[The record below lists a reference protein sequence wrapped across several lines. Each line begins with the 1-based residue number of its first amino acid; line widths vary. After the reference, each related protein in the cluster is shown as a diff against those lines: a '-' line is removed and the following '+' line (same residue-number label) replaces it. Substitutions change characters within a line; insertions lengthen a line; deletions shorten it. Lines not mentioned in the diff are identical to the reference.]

1 MNRSIYTRLAF
12 TNLKNNRKTYV
23 PYILTAILTVM
34 MYYIIDALSRNE
46 SVGWQ
51 DVKEILSYAVVVVMA
66 FSVIFLFY
74 TNSFLIKR
82 RKKEVGMYNILGMG
96 KAHIA
101 KMLFVETTLTA
112 LLSIGAGI
120 AGGILFSKL
129 MWLTLLKI
137 LHYDVNMDFKIS
149 GTSIVRTLIL
159 FGIIF
164 GLTLLYNLWQIKLA
178 NPVALLR
185 GGNEGEREPK
195 TKWILAAAGVLL
207 VGCGYYVALTTES
220 PLKAIQ
226 LFFVAVVCVILGTYA
241 LFAAG
246 SIALLKIL
254 KKKKSF
260 YYKSRNFTAVSGMI
274 YRMKQNAVGLA
285 NICILS
291 TMVLVMI
298 STTICMYMGMDD
310 ILKTRYPREFEVTA
324 FNPDSAQE
332 EKIKSIIE
340 EEVRQAGVSEKGR
353 VEYHYGGAAA
363 VKKGNSFRIA
373 EDEDVYSGDENIYE
387 LQMIPLA
394 DYNVLE
400 NRNVSLDEDEILL
413 YNTDIDAKKAGD
425 MIEIAGDSYRV
436 AEELDTFLL
445 EEKNSSRVVGGYYVI
460 MRDEDQI
467 QKYLNL
473 AYERLKG
480 DNPELDEM
488 KVQYRVCFDLRGAK
502 KDRMKAAEAI
512 KKRIKS
518 EVSESYSDGREIEA
532 EEFYYVYGGL
542 FFIGLYLGFMF
553 LMATV
558 LIIYYKQISEGYDDR
573 ERYQI
578 MQKVGMSKKEV
589 RQSIRSQVLM
599 VFFLPLMAAV
609 IHIAVA
615 FKVITKLLAVLNMV
629 NVSLFLV
636 CTVVTVAVFAIFY
649 AAVFGMTAKEYYR
662 IVG

>member
-51 DVKEILSYAVVVVMA
+51 DVKQILSYAVVVVMV

-112 LLSIGAGI
+112 LLSISAGI

-159 FGIIF
+159 FGVIF

-254 KKKKSF
+254 KKNKSF

-340 EEVRQAGVSEKGR
+340 EEVRRAGVSEKGR

-413 YNTDIDAKKAGD
+413 YNTDIDAKKAED

-436 AEELDTFLL
+436 EEELDTFLL

-460 MRDEDQI
+460 MRDEEQI

-473 AYERLKG
+473 AYVRLKG
-480 DNPELDEM
+480 DNPQLDEI
-488 KVQYRVCFDLRGAK
+488 KVQYRVCFDLKGAK

-518 EVSESYSDGREIEA
+518 EISESYSDGREIEA